1 MRRTMS
7 RVVQAGEG
15 GGRFEN
21 IAADAAVQ
29 QVEGHLRVLA
39 QDLELCMSLSP
50 TAGAAP
56 PRGQPAALLQPR
68 RAPRA
73 LGAREM
79 AQVVRS
85 VASRVHH
92 CHELLTM
99 LQTQHAAH
107 RDGAEA
113 VLEAQ
118 LQAMKPGAR
127 RKRALAV
134 GVTDDDIEDIEE
146 DEEDPKAA
154 LIALIVERT
163 APAPVPKLP
172 ELELKQLETRYRALS
187 ERVER
192 QHDSLREIA
201 DSMGMQDDVA
211 LLLQE
216 PAKAAVSST
225 ARPSSSSSSSRA
237 PLPMTV
243 VSQPATARVHRRA
256 RPPAHRPSSRF
267 ETRRRA
273 AGLANPPQPAGTTVR
288 GGWRLDPTST
298 PGISANA
305 NAHMRAIVIRPR
317 GSHTARVPAS
327 RAAVS
332 RPPRPGK
339 RRARPQPPAAKASDA
354 EGAEDVPCAPW
365 HLLTQQSERR
375 LVGKVGQLVPRPV
388 SVDWGD
394 EADGLGAEAEP
405 PTPWT
410 LASPASADAVSATG
424 DRPHEHIAR
433 SLIGEL
439 PAEKLTLQ
447 TGNTWLLDERRAA
460 VPELAEGEEDPGQA
474 VAAERSYS
482 KSHLLAAY
490 DHARLQERGDLSPRF
505 LPGEQGVRPPDRW
518 GRGITSPRSS
528 PSPTPTTQL
537 TPSQREDAAVAD
549 YVARVGDSVAPV
561 SRGNTQVPVAAS
573 VSAKGS
579 QRPRA
584 LSRAEQIQCRLRL
597 RPHRLSSPQIWPRR
611 PTTAVS

>member
-21 IAADAAVQ
+21 ITADAAVQ
-29 QVEGHLRVLA
+29 QVEGHLRVLV
-39 QDLELCMSLSP
+39 QDLELCMALSP

-92 CHELLTM
+92 CRELLTM
-99 LQTQHAAH
+99 LQTQHPAH

-225 ARPSSSSSSSRA
+225 ARPSSSPSSSRA
-237 PLPMTV
+237 PLPLTV

-273 AGLANPPQPAGTTVR
+273 AGLANPPQPAGTSAR
-288 GGWRLDPTST
+288 GGWRLDPTSA

-305 NAHMRAIVIRPR
+305 NVRTIVIRPR

-339 RRARPQPPAAKASDA
+339 RRARPQPPAAKASEA

-394 EADGLGAEAEP
+394 EPDGLGPEAEP
-405 PTPWT
+405 PTPWA
-410 LASPASADAVSATG
+410 LGSARAGSASPASADAVSATG

-439 PAEKLTLQ
+439 PAEKLTLK

-460 VPELAEGEEDPGQA
+460 VPELAGGEEEAHVEA

-505 LPGEQGVRPPDRW
+505 LPGEQGARPPDRW

-549 YVARVGDSVAPV
+549 YL
-561 SRGNTQVPVAAS
+561 SRGNTQVPVHVAAS